1 MAEVAEITEQIKT
14 LINGIKE
21 TEIRLGKRII
31 ELVEENKS
39 LKKRVKM
46 LEILLE
52 YERDKGEK

>member
-46 LEILLE
+46 LEVLLE